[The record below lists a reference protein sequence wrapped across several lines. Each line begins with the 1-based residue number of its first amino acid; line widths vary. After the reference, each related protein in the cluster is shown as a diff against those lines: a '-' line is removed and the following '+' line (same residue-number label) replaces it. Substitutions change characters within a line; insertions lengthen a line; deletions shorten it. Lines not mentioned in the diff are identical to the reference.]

1 MIDNWQR
8 SWRLLSVQLAA
19 LAVGF
24 GSLPAEMQG
33 AILSLLN
40 VPQER
45 VPAVLGAL
53 FIVLRMVK
61 QVK

>member
-1 MIDNWQR
+1 MIIENWQ
-8 SWRLLSVQLAA
+8 SSFKLFSVQLAA

-24 GSLPAEMQG
+24 GSLSAEMQG
-33 AILSLLN
+33 AILGLVG

-61 QVK
+61 QK